1 MRRLDDVSEKLFEI
15 PSALISLDDPDKVRS
30 QEGDRIYAAI
40 SISDYS
46 GSTSGAMIQ
55 EPAPILSGAA
65 DMKH

>member
-1 MRRLDDVSEKLFEI
+1 M
-15 PSALISLDDPDKVRS
+15 RS

-55 EPAPILSGAA
+55 EPALILSGAT
-65 DMKH
+65 DMKHFNDLVEKRLPFVFTWPHPLAPRGE